1 MYDCTYE
8 GSAMNI
14 PSWVDRVQ
22 RYCGDMPACLLVGNK
37 CDQEGDQEVSTEVG
51 LRLAEGNDARIKSRT
66 RHCIE

>member
-14 PSWVDRVQ
+14 PSWVDEVQ

-37 CDQEGDQEVSTEVG
+37 CDEEDNREVSTEMG
-51 LRLAEGNDARIKSRT
+51 LQLAEGNDAKISWT